1 MNTLAIVFPGQGSQ
15 SVGMLSDWAQSF
27 PSIQATFAEAS
38 EVLGFD
44 LWTLIQ
50 EGPAS
55 KLNETQYT
63 QVAMLTAD
71 VALYRVLQQNC
82 SIQPSVMAGHS
93 LGEYAAL
100 VAAQAIDFIDAVS
113 LVQQRAQLMQQTV
126 PLGVGAMAAIVGL
139 TDERVHEL
147 CRDVSRPQ
155 SSVMPANFNAIG
167 QVVVAGHDDAV
178 ERMIQAAQEQGARL
192 AMKIP
197 VSVPCHCALLAEA
210 ASIFHGELQQASF
223 QTPSISV
230 LNNVDAQPYQSAHDV
245 RQKLEVQLHQPVQ
258 WVNVI
263 QNMASQG
270 VTHVIEC
277 GPGQVLSGLIKRI
290 DRSLQT
296 QSMTT
301 PESLEKIATWCQP

>member
-1 MNTLAIVFPGQGSQ
+1 MNTLAMVFPGQGSQ

-27 PSIQATFAEAS
+27 PIIQATFAEAS

-63 QVAMLTAD
+63 QVAMLSAD
-71 VALYRVLQQNC
+71 VALYRALQQNC
-82 SIQPSVMAGHS
+82 SIQPNVMAGHS

-100 VAAQAIDFIDAVS
+100 VAAQAIDFVDAVS

-147 CRDVSRPQ
+147 CMDVSRPQ

-178 ERMIQAAQEQGARL
+178 ERMIRAAQEQGARL

-197 VSVPCHCALLAEA
+197 VSVPCHCALLTEA
-210 ASIFHGELQQASF
+210 ASMFHGVLQQASF
-223 QTPSISV
+223 KTPTISV
-230 LNNVDAQPYQSAHDV
+230 LNNVDAQSYQSAQDV

-258 WVNVI
+258 WVKVI
-263 QNMASQG
+263 QNMVSQG
-270 VTHVIEC
+270 MTHVIEC
-277 GPGQVLSGLIKRI
+277 GPGQVLSGLMKRI

-296 QSMTT
+296 QAMTT
-301 PESLEKIATWCQP
+301 PESLEKIATWCQS